1 MTVHSQFGSIPAFRR
16 ETGGNRSN
24 DPRSFCEPEAK
35 ALNTSAKLKGIHRI
49 SLPTPFPIGPVNVY
63 LVEGESLT
71 LVDAG
76 PKTDEAWESL
86 KTQLRERGYSPSDIE
101 QVVLTHHHI
110 DHVGLL
116 DYLREH
122 GNFRLIGHPRNRP
135 WILQDESFYR
145 RWYRYM
151 EELFHSGGVAESL
164 IGPNIE
170 LHKLLQQFNCRTDL
184 DGEIAEGDE
193 VPGMPGWR
201 VKETKGHA
209 QSHISLY
216 READG
221 LMIGGDHLIAHVSS
235 NALIEPP
242 YPGEDERAKP
252 LLQYR
257 QSLRSCLDMDL
268 ALVLAGHG
276 KEISHAHS
284 LIRERLAQQDKRAL
298 TLRDFLSE
306 GETLTCFELCK
317 RLFPS
322 KYLEQL
328 PLAMSETLG
337 HLDLLEEWGAVKKE
351 EKGGV
356 FRYRLGD

>member
-1 MTVHSQFGSIPAFRR
+1 MNDRSFTIRFHPRLPPRNRRKPQQRPSIILRTGGEGVEHFR
-16 ETGGNRSN
+16 ETERHSSDLPAHAFSHRPRQRLSGG
-24 DPRSFCEPEAK
+24 
-35 ALNTSAKLKGIHRI
+35 GRI
-49 SLPTPFPIGPVNVY
+49 
-63 LVEGESLT
+63 LT

-216 READG
+216 READERTDDRRRSSDRARI
-221 LMIGGDHLIAHVSS
+221 LQCINRTALSRGGRA
-235 NALIEPP
+235 
-242 YPGEDERAKP
+242 GEAAP
-252 LLQYR
+252 
-257 QSLRSCLDMDL
+257 
-268 ALVLAGHG
+268 
-276 KEISHAHS
+276 
-284 LIRERLAQQDKRAL
+284 
-298 TLRDFLSE
+298 
-306 GETLTCFELCK
+306 
-317 RLFPS
+317 
-322 KYLEQL
+322 
-328 PLAMSETLG
+328 
-337 HLDLLEEWGAVKKE
+337 
-351 EKGGV
+351 
-356 FRYRLGD
+356 

>member
-1 MTVHSQFGSIPAFRR
+1 
-16 ETGGNRSN
+16 
-24 DPRSFCEPEAK
+24 
-35 ALNTSAKLKGIHRI
+35 LNTSAKLKGIHRI
-49 SLPTPFPIGPVNVY
+49 TLPTPFPIGPVNVY
-63 LVEGESLT
+63 LVESESLT
-71 LVDAG
+71 LVDVG

-86 KTQLRERGYSPSDIE
+86 KNQLRDRGYSPSDIE

-116 DYLREH
+116 DYLREN
-122 GNFRLIGHPRNRP
+122 GDIRLIGHPRNRP
-135 WILQDESFYR
+135 WIRRDEAFYR
-145 RWYRYM
+145 KWYRYM
-151 EELFHSGGVAESL
+151 EELYRSEGVEETL
-164 IGPNIE
+164 IEPNIQ
-170 LHKLLQQFNCRTDL
+170 LYQLLQSFNCRTDL
-184 DGEIAEGDE
+184 DREVAEGDE
-193 VPGMPGWR
+193 IPGMPGWR

-242 YPGEDERAKP
+242 YPGEDKRAKP

-257 QSLRSCLDMDL
+257 ESLRSCLEMDL
-268 ALVLAGHG
+268 AQVLAGHG
-276 KEISHAHS
+276 KEITRAHS
-284 LIRERLAQQDKRAL
+284 LIEERLGQQEKRARA
-298 TLRDFLSE
+298 LRDILSE
-306 GETLTCFELCK
+306 GDALTCFELCK
-317 RLFPS
+317 RLFPT

-351 EKGGV
+351 ENGGI
-356 FRYRLGD
+356 RYYRLGD